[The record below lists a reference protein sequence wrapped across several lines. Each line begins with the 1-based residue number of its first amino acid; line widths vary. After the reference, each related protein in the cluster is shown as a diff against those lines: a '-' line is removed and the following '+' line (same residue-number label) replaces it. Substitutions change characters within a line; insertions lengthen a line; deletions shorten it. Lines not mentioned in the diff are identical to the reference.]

1 MRVLVV
7 RPGPSFSVEDV
18 AQGWMEGFRTIGAH
32 VTEFDTG
39 AATTYHEQALKSMGI
54 DDPEQ
59 ACLMMAANLRQTIF
73 DCWPDLVLVVSAFLI
88 PPAAYDIIRSR
99 NIKVVGLL
107 TESPYEDDAQLPIAA
122 HCDAVLVNDPT
133 NLEKF
138 LEVNPSTWY
147 QPHCYR
153 PTVHRPG
160 NVGKDYQS
168 DFCFVGT
175 GYPGRVEWFEQC
187 DFSGIDV
194 ALAGNWQAL
203 GTLSPLR
210 PYVAHPLAQCVDNI
224 EAVKL
229 YQGTKA
235 SMNLY
240 RTEAQRTELLDGW
253 AMGPREVELAACGTF
268 YLTEERGE
276 NREVLPMVPTFD
288 GPEDFTE
295 KLRWWLDHD
304 DERRDVAWAA
314 RAAVGTRTFAK
325 AAAELVAR
333 LGI

>member
-7 RPGPSFSVEDV
+7 RPGPAFSVEDV
-18 AQGWMEGFRTIGAH
+18 ATGWVEGLKAAGAH
-32 VTEFDTG
+32 VVEFDTG
-39 AATTYHEQALKSMGI
+39 AATTYHEKALRAMGN
-54 DDPEQ
+54 DDPEA
-59 ACLMMAANLRQTIF
+59 ACMMMAANLRQTIF
-73 DCWPDLVLVVSAFLI
+73 DVWPDVVLVVSAFLI

-99 NIKVVGLL
+99 GIKVVGLL
-107 TESPYEDDAQLPIAA
+107 TESPYEDDAQRPIAA

-133 NLEKF
+133 NLDAF
-138 LEVNPSTWY
+138 REVNPQTWY

-160 NVGKDYQS
+160 NVGKEYRS

-175 GYPGRVEWFEQC
+175 GYPGRVAWLEQC
-187 DFSGIDV
+187 DFTGIDV

-210 PYVAHPLAQCVDNI
+210 PYVAHPLAQCVDNT

-240 RTEAQRTELLDGW
+240 RTEAQRDGLLDGW

-268 YLTEERGE
+268 FLTEERGE

-304 DERRDVAWAA
+304 EARRSTALAA
-314 RAAVGTRTFAK
+314 RMAIEDRTFAN
-325 AAAELVAR
+325 AATALLAR
-333 LGI
+333 LAI